1 MCVSL
6 PPPRPTAGTA
16 LVRTIRTPRA
26 RIMRDLP
33 QIQRGNAVPRNVA
46 GVAGFFGRTHE
57 LEVVCAALARAP
69 REQRPSVVVVD
80 GEPGVGKSRLIDEA
94 SRNVR
99 VDRVA
104 VSAYEPEMNLPFSLG
119 HDLTRA
125 LARSSQAAEQ
135 ILDPMLAPERG
146 GPRPDWTS
154 VFEAAHRAAGV
165 PDSLL
170 ITIDDFQWSDERSTA
185 LLHYLVRGA
194 QADGDPLALVVG
206 GRRSTVVS
214 ALVTSLERLLGDG
227 LTRVT
232 LGPLDHDSTVALAIA
247 VNPALDPRAAA
258 AVADRSGGSPFWCE
272 LLSGTR
278 NVDADVERIVADRLS
293 TAGTDAAVLLE
304 TIAVLGRQAP
314 VEDLIAIRG
323 WPEAR
328 LTAARLEL
336 VTAGLGVEEGA
347 AFRIVHDLVRAA
359 VETDLADERRPDIH
373 AREPAWLEH

>member
-1 MCVSL
+1 
-6 PPPRPTAGTA
+6 
-16 LVRTIRTPRA
+16 
-26 RIMRDLP
+26 MRDLP
-33 QIQRGNAVPRNVA
+33 RIQPKKRRTGTVA
-46 GVAGFFGRTHE
+46 GMAGFFGRPHE
-57 LEVVCAALARAP
+57 LELVRGALARAR
-69 REQRPSVVVVD
+69 RERRPTAVIVD

-94 SRNVR
+94 SRDVR
-99 VDRVA
+99 SDRVA
-104 VSAYEPEMNLPFSLG
+104 VAAYEPEMRLPFSLG

-125 LARSSQAAEQ
+125 LARSSHAAGQ
-135 ILDPMLAPERG
+135 ILDPILAPEPG

-165 PDSLL
+165 RDSLL

-206 GRRSTVVS
+206 GRRSTAVS

-232 LGPLDHDSTVALAIA
+232 LGPLDHHSTVALAIA

-272 LLSGTR
+272 LLAGAR
-278 NVDADVERIVADRLS
+278 NVDADVARIVADRVS
-293 TAGTDAAVLLE
+293 TAGADAAVLLE

-323 WPEAR
+323 WPEDR
-328 LTAARLEL
+328 PTAARAEL
-336 VTAGLGVEEGA
+336 MATGLVVEEGGA
-347 AFRIVHDLVRAA
+347 LRIVHDLVRAA
-359 VETDLADERRPDIH
+359 IDAQLPDDRRRDIH
-373 AREPAWLEH
+373 ARVGSWLEGV